1 MKIRSF
7 PALIASGILLATA
20 TLALSGCGV
29 VVLYKTPQYTYA
41 GRPVPPSKLLERVLA
56 AYSATG
62 TSGGLEILDGL
73 RDLRR
78 NVQNTTKFFS
88 ISGYSD
94 SEPIS
99 IINYPEETSG
109 YVLGYQTG
117 TLTAINY
124 SKESQI
130 GAVGNYGSSPPSA
143 AASQLG
149 TAFAGAAQQAGLLV
163 FTTNGG
169 TYSLNLPG
177 VNKVVID
184 PGFSVVLAMVQNSNT
199 LYRIV
204 RLPQTPN
211 PVLPPGYV
219 DCEPLLL
226 PQYCVVPV
234 AGTYD
239 RPVNVNFSLDGSTA
253 YVLNSGPENGGTTA
267 SVSFLNMAPLN
278 INTVPTVNP
287 LSVPTTDPSYPMATL
302 PNGVLNPVAIPGGV
316 TASVADGTYL
326 YLAGQQLVSGTTYNG
341 RTNTA
346 YKGLFAGNLTTINL
360 NTYAVSTPVSISD
373 GTHTKLLFADN
384 NTLWIASSNCA
395 NGVRAATATAELA
408 AQNYTDQAGNYN
420 CLTMATTG
428 TATPPATIVPVVVQ
442 SNVST
447 VTPVVV
453 PYVNTNQNQY
463 YYGSA
468 TGLCWV
474 QNYYKVFTAYGGQ
487 IHAFYT
493 GANPSPIV
501 ETQSEDQNGGT
512 PGLEIDN
519 INMTV
524 QGTVFDVAYMD
535 AETDT
540 AD

>member
-1 MKIRSF
+1 M
-7 PALIASGILLATA
+7 ASGILLATA

-29 VVLYKTPQYTYA
+29 VVLYKTPQYPYA
-41 GRPVPPSKLLERVLA
+41 GRPIPPSKLLERVMA

-62 TSGGLEILDGL
+62 QSGGLEIIDGL
-73 RDLRR
+73 RDLRG
-78 NVQNTTKFFS
+78 NVQNTTKFFT
-88 ISGYSD
+88 ISGYS
-94 SEPIS
+94 EPLPTT
-99 IINYPEETSG
+99 IINYPEQTTG
-109 YVLGYQTG
+109 YVLDYVTG

-124 SKESQI
+124 SKESSSGTAAGL
-130 GAVGNYGSSPPSA
+130 GASPASA

-149 TAFAGAAQQAGLLV
+149 TAFAGAAQQSGILE
-163 FTTNGG
+163 FSTNGV
-169 TYSLNLPG
+169 TYQLNLPG

-184 PGFSVVLAMVQNSNT
+184 PGFSVVLAMVQNSDT

-239 RPVNVNFSLDGSTA
+239 RPVNVNFSLDGSQA

-267 SVSFLNMAPLN
+267 GVTVLNTTPLN

-287 LSVPTTDPSYPMATL
+287 LGAGAPSPMATL
-302 PNGVLNPVAIPGGV
+302 PAGAANPVAVPGGV
-316 TASVADGTYL
+316 TASVSDGTYL
-326 YLAGQQLVSGTTYNG
+326 YLAGQQLQTSG
-341 RTNTA
+341 A
-346 YKGLFAGNLTTINL
+346 YKGLFAGNLTTVNL
-360 NTYAVSTPVSISD
+360 SNYAVSTPVSISD

-384 NTLWIASSNCA
+384 NSLWIAASNCS

-408 AQNYTDQAGNYN
+408 AQGYTDQAGNYN
-420 CLTMATTG
+420 CLTMATVG
-428 TATPPATIVPVVVQ
+428 TATPTATIIPAVVQ
-442 SNVST
+442 SNVSS
-447 VTPVVV
+447 VAAVVV
-453 PYVNTNQNQY
+453 PYINTDQNQY

-493 GANPSPIV
+493 GPNPSPIV
-501 ETQSEDQNGGT
+501 EQQAEDANGGT
-512 PGLEIDN
+512 PGLEINN

-535 AETDT
+535 ALTNSD
-540 AD
+540 D

>member
-1 MKIRSF
+1 LEWFTLKIRSF

-29 VVLYKTPQYTYA
+29 VVLYKTPTYTYG
-41 GRPVPPSKLLERVLA
+41 GRPVPPSKMLERVLA

-62 TSGGLEILDGL
+62 GPNGSGGLEILDGL
-73 RDLRR
+73 RDLRG
-78 NVQNTTKFFS
+78 NVQNTTKFYS
-88 ISGYSD
+88 ISGYSEA
-94 SEPIS
+94 EPFTIL
-99 IINYPEETSG
+99 NFPEQTTG
-109 YVLGYQTG
+109 YVLSYNDGNLYS
-117 TLTAINY
+117 INY
-124 SKESQI
+124 SKETAGSAVANFGSQ
-130 GAVGNYGSSPPSA
+130 AASA
-143 AASQLG
+143 AASPLG
-149 TAFAGAAQQAGLLV
+149 LAFAGAAQQAGELV
-163 FTTNGG
+163 FSTGG
-169 TYSLNLPG
+169 STYDLNLPG

-184 PGFSVVLAMVQNSNT
+184 PGYSVVLAMVQNSNT

-204 RLPQTPN
+204 KLPATAN

-234 AGTYD
+234 DGTYD
-239 RPVNVNFSLDGSTA
+239 RPVNVNFSLDGTTA

-278 INTVPTVNP
+278 INVVPEQGVTP
-287 LSVPTTDPSYPMATL
+287 APAMATL
-302 PNGVLNPVAIPGGV
+302 PNGVANPVAVPGGV

-326 YLAGQQLVSGTTYNG
+326 YLAGQQLQTTGT
-341 RTNTA
+341 

-360 NTYAVSTPVSISD
+360 NTYAVSSPVSISD
-373 GTHTKLLFADN
+373 GTHTKLLFADS
-384 NTLWIASSNCA
+384 NTLWIASSSCA
-395 NGVRAATATAELA
+395 NGVRAATAAAELA
-408 AQNYTDQAGNYN
+408 SRGYTDQAGNYN

-428 TATPPATIVPVVVQ
+428 TSTPPATIIPAVVQ
-442 SNVST
+442 SNVSS

-453 PYVNTNQNQY
+453 PYVNTDQNQY

-493 GANPSPIV
+493 GINPTQTA
-501 ETQSEDQNGGT
+501 ETQQEDENGGT
-512 PGLEIDN
+512 AGSEIDN

-535 AETDT
+535 AETNS
-540 AD
+540 AN

>member
-1 MKIRSF
+1 
-7 PALIASGILLATA
+7 
-20 TLALSGCGV
+20 
-29 VVLYKTPQYTYA
+29 
-41 GRPVPPSKLLERVLA
+41 
-56 AYSATG
+56 
-62 TSGGLEILDGL
+62 
-73 RDLRR
+73 
-78 NVQNTTKFFS
+78 
-88 ISGYSD
+88 
-94 SEPIS
+94 
-99 IINYPEETSG
+99 
-109 YVLGYQTG
+109 
-117 TLTAINY
+117 
-124 SKESQI
+124 
-130 GAVGNYGSSPPSA
+130 
-143 AASQLG
+143 
-149 TAFAGAAQQAGLLV
+149 
-163 FTTNGG
+163 
-169 TYSLNLPG
+169 
-177 VNKVVID
+177 
-184 PGFSVVLAMVQNSNT
+184 MVQNSNT

-204 RLPQTPN
+204 RLPQVPN
-211 PVLPPGYV
+211 PALPPGYV

-253 YVLNSGPENGGTTA
+253 YVLNSGPENGGNQS

-287 LSVPTTDPSYPMATL
+287 LTVPTTDPSYPMATL
-302 PNGVLNPVAIPGGV
+302 PNGVANPVAIPGGV
-316 TASVADGTYL
+316 TASIADGTYL
-326 YLAGQQLVSGTTYNG
+326 YLAGQQLQTSGT
-341 RTNTA
+341 

-360 NTYAVSTPVSISD
+360 NTYAVSAPVSISD

-408 AQNYTDQAGNYN
+408 AQGYTDQAGNYN

-428 TATPPATIVPVVVQ
+428 TATPPATIVPAVVQ
-442 SNVST
+442 SNNSSVAA
-447 VTPVVV
+447 VVV

-501 ETQSEDQNGGT
+501 ETQQIDANGGT
-512 PGLEIDN
+512 AGTEIDN